1 MHSTRARP
9 INCDLG
15 SFAALVIGIGAV
27 SILALI
33 GF

>member
-1 MHSTRARP
+1 MHQTRALR
-9 INCDLG
+9 INFDLG

-27 SILALI
+27 SLLALN

>member
-1 MHSTRARP
+1 MHTKRAFR

-27 SILALI
+27 SFLALN